1 MQELSVQHSI
11 SIASNLDDVQAS
23 IESTIAKYDVVVTED
38 ALPEAKELMA
48 TFNKQKK
55 QFSDQCK
62 AFLSAISTPIDEFKA
77 RQKAIEKLFDDGRAK
92 IEQQVKAF
100 ESHKLEAIKVLLKQY
115 RDNACSEKG
124 IDPASIVVD
133 DLVKLTAANS
143 NKTGYSVAKA
153 TAEIITMRIQTV
165 ENEILRAKLAAEEAA
180 KRDREI
186 AEQARIEA
194 EERARQREAE
204 LLAKAERDKAEAVA
218 QATRQ
223 AQQQAPQQIPTE
235 APQQATQLTGDKCE
249 FTVTVTLKISTPR
262 PVSADKVKSAVMDKF
277 EKAGFS
283 TIQQV
288 NVA

>member
-11 SIASNLDDVQAS
+11 SIASNLDDVQLS
-23 IESTIAKYDVVVTED
+23 IESTIAKYDVVVTE
-38 ALPEAKELMA
+38 
-48 TFNKQKK
+48 
-55 QFSDQCK
+55 
-62 AFLSAISTPIDEFKA
+62 AISTPIDEFKA

-92 IEQQVKAF
+92 IEAQVKAF
-100 ESHKLEAIKVLLKQY
+100 EVQKLADIKACIIAF
-115 RDNACSEKG
+115 RDSACTEKD
-124 IDPASIVVD
+124 INPNTISID
-133 DLVKLTAANS
+133 DLVKLTAANA
-143 NKTGYSVAKA
+143 NKSGYSVSKA
-153 TAEIITMRIQTV
+153 TAESINNRIALV
-165 ENEILRAKLAAEEAA
+165 ETEILRAKLAAEEKA
-180 KRDREI
+180 KREREI
-186 AEQARIEA
+186 AEKARLEA
-194 EERARQREAE
+194 EEKARQREAE

-235 APQQATQLTGDKCE
+235 APQQATQSTGDKCE